1 MRVARNGLVMVMGT
15 AVLGFVLLA
24 TGRGTMIAESV
35 KANRAAEV
43 IPVAV
48 QGTANVAGT
57 VNTDIEQLIRQKEVE
72 LSQAQVDSNVEDQQK
87 AQAARVTLDHLY
99 SDDLVHTSASG
110 KVRDKKEYMKI
121 WGPGAGR
128 WTSNDKTDLRVR
140 VYGDTAVV
148 TGRGALRGTQRQSGE
163 DISTDYLFTR
173 VWVKD
178 KKEGWQIVAYQGT
191 AFPSGPQLQRQ
202 RP

>member
-1 MRVARNGLVMVMGT
+1 MRVMRNGPVTVIGT
-15 AVLGFVLLA
+15 AVLGVVLLA
-24 TGRGTMIAESV
+24 TGG
-35 KANRAAEV
+35 
-43 IPVAV
+43 
-48 QGTANVAGT
+48 GAGT
-57 VNTDIEQLIRQKEVE
+57 VNTDVEQLIRHKEVE
-72 LSQAQVDSNVEDQQK
+72 LSQAQVDSNVEDEQK

-121 WGPGAGR
+121 WGPGVGR

-148 TGRGALRGTQRQSGE
+148 TGRGMLRGTQRQSGE
-163 DISTDYLFTR
+163 DISNDYLFTR

-178 KKEGWQIVAYQGT
+178 KEKGWQIVAYQGT
-191 AFPSGPQLQRQ
+191 ALPSGQRPQRQ
-202 RP
+202 KR